1 MKIDKV
7 IFTCDDN
14 PAYAGFWASISKH
27 FQEKIGLKSH
37 LFLIGDDETKVSM
50 YSRDYGQVTFVK
62 KLPEIPSIIQALWG
76 KFYFTKTEP
85 ETTWMIGDLDLYPLQ
100 QEWFT
105 TAIEKY
111 SDDSY
116 LHLHGTG
123 NGKNWWTDPR
133 GLAGFYHV
141 AKGKVFEEYLEMRP
155 TFEQD
160 CRYIYE
166 SEKYGLDPSNPAHQW
181 AHEASPHWRYFC
193 CEEQY
198 TGEVLAKRKE
208 KVTAIPWPMEH
219 FDAMRIC
226 RSTNMAHNPDLI
238 GRGFY
243 IDFHAP
249 RPYEKH
255 REAIDSILSKVP
267 NYTPR
272 MEIP

>member
-27 FQEKIGLKSH
+27 FECKLGMKSH
-37 LFLIGDDETKVSM
+37 LFLIGDDPSKKGM
-50 YSRDYGQVTFVK
+50 YSIDHGEVTFVPR
-62 KLPEIPSIIQALWG
+62 LEGIPSIIQALWG

-85 ETTWMIGDLDLYPLQ
+85 ETVWMIGDLDLYPLQ
-100 QEWFT
+100 NQWFT
-105 TAIEKY
+105 KNIEDY

-123 NGKNWWTDPR
+123 NGKEWWKDPR

-141 AKGKVFEEYLEMRP
+141 AKGKVFEEYLELRP
-155 TFEQD
+155 KFEDD
-160 CRYIYE
+160 CRYIHE
-166 SEKYGLDPSNPAHQW
+166 SGKYGLDPSNPAHKW

-198 TGEVLAKRKE
+198 TGEVLAKK
-208 KVTAIPWPMEH
+208 KDKITCIPWPTED
-219 FDAMRIC
+219 FNSMRIC
-226 RSTNMAHNPDLI
+226 RSTGMVHNPFLLEK
-238 GRGFY
+238 GWY

-249 RPYEKH
+249 RPYEKYKDQI
-255 REAIDSILSKVP
+255 ESIISKVP
-267 NYTPR
+267 DINV
-272 MEIP
+272 